1 MSLNGKTAV
10 VTGASRGIGR
20 AIAAGLAQQGAN
32 IVFSDIVDEEKAQE
46 TIDLCKKHT
55 ENVLYIRGD
64 VSNSDDVK
72 SLMDTANKTF
82 GSLDILVCNAGI
94 TRDNL
99 AVLMKEQDF
108 DDVISTNLKGTFLCA
123 KFASKIMMRQ
133 KYGRIICISS
143 IVGVRGNAGQANYSA
158 SKAGVIG
165 ITKSLAK
172 ELAVKNITA
181 NAIAPGFIQTDMTD
195 AMPEKAREDMIS
207 AIPAKRL
214 GTGEDI
220 ADAVA
225 FLASDAASYITGQ
238 VLCVDGGLA
247 V

>member
-1 MSLNGKTAV
+1 MSLSGKTAV
-10 VTGASRGIGR
+10 ITGASRGIGR
-20 AIAAGLAQQGAN
+20 AIAVKLAQQGAN
-32 IVFSDIVDEEKAQE
+32 IVFSDIVSEDKAQD
-46 TIDLCKKHT
+46 TINLCKQYT
-55 ENVLYIRGD
+55 ENVLYVQGN
-64 VSNSDDVK
+64 VSVSEDVK
-72 SLMDTANKTF
+72 LLMETANKTF

-99 AVLMKEQDF
+99 TVLMKEQDF
-108 DDVISTNLKGTFLCA
+108 DDVISTNLKGAFLCA

-143 IVGVRGNAGQANYSA
+143 IIGVRGNAGQANYAA

-165 ITKSLAK
+165 LTKSLAK

-195 AMPEKAREDMIS
+195 AMPEKAREDMIGT
-207 AIPAKRL
+207 IPAGRL
-214 GTGEDI
+214 GTGEDV
-220 ADAVA
+220 AEAVA
-225 FLASDAASYITGQ
+225 FLSSDAASYITGQ